1 MPKGQDWLNFI
12 YVNLGFV
19 AQILIMYIY
28 GQIKEIKEN
37 WPKYRCN
44 PVYMP
49 LSDDMS
55 ADFTYCI
62 QNMQMDYMG
71 YLLQP
76 LTYLASTLTEMG
88 AAFSESLQYVRN
100 ILSNIRSFITSII
113 ESIYGVF
120 LNIIIQFQLI
130 IIKIKD
136 ILGKT
141 VGIVL
146 VIMYFIDGIIKSAK
160 SGWNGPP
167 GQMVRAMGSCFHPET
182 KVKLKDGSV
191 VLMQDLKLGD
201 YLENG
206 SRVKATM
213 KVDNSD
219 NKEVLYKLVGSGVDG
234 SDIYVTGSHMIC
246 NEDGKYVEVK
256 DYPGAVKQDEV
267 KCVWY
272 SCLVMDDHKIKIRDK
287 HFWDWD
293 DYMFKL

>member
-1 MPKGQDWLNFI
+1 MPSGRSLIGFTYVNIMFVLQLSIMVLLSNIAKIKQDWPI
-12 YVNLGFV
+12 
-19 AQILIMYIY
+19 
-28 GQIKEIKEN
+28 
-37 WPKYRCN
+37 YRCN
-44 PVYMP
+44 PLYMP
-49 LSDDMS
+49 LSSDIMS
-55 ADFTYCI
+55 DFTYCI

-76 LTYLASTLTEMG
+76 LTYLASSLTEMG
-88 AAFSESLQYVRN
+88 ASFTESLQYARN
-100 ILSNIRSFITSII
+100 IVSNIRSFITNII
-113 ESIYGVF
+113 EAVYGVF

-130 IIKIKD
+130 IIKMKD

-191 VLMQDLKLGD
+191 VSMQDLKLGD

-213 KVDNSD
+213 KVNNPDNQ
-219 NKEVLYKLVGSGVDG
+219 EVLYKIVGSGVDG

-246 NEDGKYVEVK
+246 NELGKYVEVK
-256 DYPGAVKQDEV
+256 DYPDAVKQDEV
-267 KCVWY
+267 KCEWF
-272 SCLVMDDHKIKIRDK
+272 SCLVMDDHKIKIGDK
-287 HFWDWD
+287 DFWDWD